1 MVEMIGELVSRG
13 VAYETS
19 DGVYLEVAQ
28 VEGYGLLAQQ
38 SLDSLRSG
46 ARVAVNEEKRA
57 PFDFALWKRAKPGE
71 PAWDTRFGAG
81 RPGWHTECVVMALEL
96 LGEGFSLHGG
106 GEDLKFPHHENERA
120 QAVALGRQF
129 ARHWMHN
136 GMVMQG
142 GEKMSKS
149 IGNVVDLSSLTTEYD
164 PRTYRLVVLQAHY
177 RAPVEVT
184 TSGLDAAERTLRG
197 IDALARRLEE
207 AGGVDTSGV
216 SVPADEISV
225 AFRRHM
231 DDDLSTPLAMAV
243 AFDALKAAN
252 SSFDRSDAVA
262 GVGLGRAALGCF
274 EAVGLKAATVTEVK
288 AEALD
293 LAGRRDKARAAKD
306 WAAADRLRDEIVA
319 LGYRVEDAPSGTR
332 VLR

>member
-1 MVEMIGELVSRG
+1 
-13 VAYETS
+13 
-19 DGVYLEVAQ
+19 
-28 VEGYGLLAQQ
+28 
-38 SLDSLRSG
+38 
-46 ARVAVNEEKRA
+46 
-57 PFDFALWKRAKPGE
+57 
-71 PAWDTRFGAG
+71 
-81 RPGWHTECVVMALEL
+81 MALEL

>member
-1 MVEMIGELVSRG
+1 
-13 VAYETS
+13 
-19 DGVYLEVAQ
+19 
-28 VEGYGLLAQQ
+28 
-38 SLDSLRSG
+38 
-46 ARVAVNEEKRA
+46 
-57 PFDFALWKRAKPGE
+57 
-71 PAWDTRFGAG
+71 
-81 RPGWHTECVVMALEL
+81 
-96 LGEGFSLHGG
+96 
-106 GEDLKFPHHENERA
+106 
-120 QAVALGRQF
+120 
-129 ARHWMHN
+129 
-136 GMVMQG
+136 
-142 GEKMSKS
+142 
-149 IGNVVDLSSLTTEYD
+149 
-164 PRTYRLVVLQAHY
+164 
-177 RAPVEVT
+177 
-184 TSGLDAAERTLRG
+184 
-197 IDALARRLEE
+197 
-207 AGGVDTSGV
+207 
-216 SVPADEISV
+216 VPADEISV